1 MRIVLAVVAF
11 VLIVLFF
18 ASAALADKKVTDLV
32 KFYEKEARVCK
43 KNLAG
48 IVVAKDKAEPYKSDA
63 EIKPDFEVVLKAQT
77 TITTQCVDLD
87 AMVTFLKA
95 DPKAAFKQ
103 LQAEIDKRDAA
114 IRAGRKATK
123 QALTDSDPVI
133 KRMIPKVNKRAA
145 TAGK

>member
-1 MRIVLAVVAF
+1 MRIVLGVLAVMLVAS
-11 VLIVLFF
+11 
-18 ASAALADKKVTDLV
+18 SAAYADKKLTDLV

-48 IVVAKDKAEPYKSDA
+48 IVVAKDKAEPYKGDA
-63 EIKPDFEVVLKAQT
+63 EIKPDFEIVLKAQT
-77 TITTQCVDLD
+77 TITTQCTDLD
-87 AMVTFLKA
+87 AMATFLKA
-95 DPKAAFKQ
+95 DPKATFKQ

-133 KRMIPKVNKRAA
+133 KRLIPKVNKRAA